1 MPGSPFFQALNATFG
16 SLFRFWLS
24 NFSIVTCAALAIEWS
39 QDAGAFCMTDLW
51 YYDEGGRARGPL
63 SHAELI
69 PLLARIADPRRVLI
83 WRDGFEDWKAVE
95 DVHEVAQQLFPPP
108 LLGSAPPPPP
118 PAVREPVVDA
128 GDAAEFKNVKPELT
142 GIGGWLALLAF
153 GQVVGILRLLAS
165 LGQYYPT
172 IDDELWKRFSTAL
185 WGEAALNAAMV
196 GLAVY
201 TTVLLFQHSRHFPSF
216 FIWQTIFVI
225 VMPLVDL
232 VWLASMFAFAT
243 NKPISEFL
251 TLEAKEG
258 ARMLAAVVGAA
269 IWIPYILRSR
279 RVANTFTH

>member
-1 MPGSPFFQALNATFG
+1 MPGSPVFQALNATFG
-16 SLFRFWLS
+16 SLFRFGSPVSLFWR
-24 NFSIVTCAALAIEWS
+24 VRPLAIERGH
-39 QDAGAFCMTDLW
+39 DAGAFCMTHFW
-51 YYDEGGRARGPL
+51 YYGEGGQARGPV

-69 PLLARIADPRRVLI
+69 PLLARIADPRRVMI

-118 PAVREPVVDA
+118 AIREPVVDA

-142 GIGGWLALLAF
+142 GIGGWLGLLAF
-153 GQVVGILRLLAS
+153 GQVVGILRLLAT
-165 LGQYYPT
+165 LGQYYST
-172 IDDELWKRFSTAL
+172 IDGELWNRFPTAF

-196 GLAVY
+196 GLAVC
-201 TTVLLFQHSRHFPSF
+201 TTVLLFRHSRHFPSF

-232 VWLASMFAFAT
+232 VWLALIFAAAT
-243 NKPISEFL
+243 NQPISEFL

-258 ARMLAAVVGAA
+258 MQMFAAVIGAA
-269 IWIPYILRSR
+269 IWIPYVLRSR
-279 RVANTFTH
+279 RVANTFTR